1 MNQLLL
7 LVFLVLFGGLF
18 DVACAVF
25 LLESLYSPGSI
36 DIFLLARIKRMAHR
50 ADLCVDFLCRA
61 AGLES
66 VAAAATNH
74 HLIVFWMY
82 PFFHNY
88 NPLKYLKTMN
98 SNNINVYFNRNFL
111 QYCFYRFGSGV
122 FIYLLL
128 DRSKM
133 RKSPHFH

>member
-82 PFFHNY
+82 PFFHNCNAPEY
-88 NPLKYLKTMN
+88 QKTKILTVLAEISTEILCN
-98 SNNINVYFNRNFL
+98 YGPIGYIFG
-111 QYCFYRFGSGV
+111 RFG
-122 FIYLLL
+122 L
-128 DRSKM
+128 
-133 RKSPHFH
+133 RK